1 VPKVLIIGGD
11 SLLGRAL
18 TQRLIDGG
26 IDVTVTSR
34 GKNAAEDGRIRLD
47 LAQPP
52 EEWPSLP
59 AADCW
64 VLCAAVSRLAEC
76 RDDPALSHRI
86 NVEAPV
92 ALGRRAAEGG
102 AQIVFL
108 STSQVF
114 DGSIA
119 HCPPGSPVCPQNLY
133 GRQKAEAESR
143 LAETSNR
150 ALAVVRLTKVLDPTS
165 ALINGWIAALREG
178 MPFHPFRDMV
188 LSQVS
193 LAGAIR
199 ILERVIDRR
208 STGVL
213 QVSGPRDITYEDAA
227 KHIARRFGADLR
239 LIEATSAAEA
249 GILPEERPA
258 HTTLDTSR
266 IGDANFGMFPEDM
279 ETSKEMHAIQKTHE
293 NQWPR
298 TILAATA
305 KNHKERTIEIIEL
318 LGDTLPPT
326 GAVQSTD
333 PTVLDKIKRKNP
345 PMEALSKMADI
356 VEKHGGQSEAELILC
371 IEGDDKKKHFKTVS
385 DMLNAN
391 YSFIR
396 MYQFMM
402 LPGTRSASKEH
413 REKYGFQT
421 RYRVLPRCFGTY
433 RFRDETFPCVEIEEI
448 VIATNTMPHE
458 DYQDCRDLHLS
469 VEIFNNDSIFFD
481 LIQFL
486 KFNDIPRSTFITATH
501 RRILDKGG
509 PLAKL
514 YAEFRAEEEKNL
526 WQDIGEVETFV
537 KEDGV
542 IDRYVD
548 GEFGTNELYKYRAL
562 AVFEHIEALHETAFS
577 VARDLLRAQ
586 DAITNEA
593 GAYLDELSE
602 FSLLR
607 KSAPLETDRAK
618 KRPFHFDLARLLE
631 DRFRTHPSEVECPDG
646 MEMEIFHTDQQRKLI
661 DSYVNQY
668 TTSLIGLGRILL
680 RANMNRLYRTVRR
693 LDGNGETVP
702 PPKEVLAM
710 TDRLGSDQKA

>member
-1 VPKVLIIGGD
+1 MAVKVSFADLTHTGQIVAANTFPFGISMVASYAQQELGDDFEFEVFKYPDDLARYLDGEMPQIACFSSFAWNIRLGHEYAKRIKEISPETITVFGGPHFPSSPEEQEKFLRTFPAIDCYFEFEGEFSFVKFFRAMQEIDFDWARFRDEKRETQNIRYLSGDIFVAAPLAEKIADLNILPSPHLNGISDKFYDGVLIPMIQ
-11 SLLGRAL
+11 S
-18 TQRLIDGG
+18 T
-26 IDVTVTSR
+26 R
-34 GKNAAEDGRIRLD
+34 GCPYQCAF
-47 LAQPP
+47 
-52 EEWPSLP
+52 
-59 AADCW
+59 CW
-64 VLCAAVSRLAEC
+64 
-76 RDDPALSHRI
+76 
-86 NVEAPV
+86 
-92 ALGRRAAEGG
+92 EGG
-102 AQIVFL
+102 PYFRKIKRYDQERIHKEL
-108 STSQVF
+108 RY
-114 DGSIA
+114 IA
-119 HCPPGSPVCPQNLY
+119 
-133 GRQKAEAESR
+133 
-143 LAETSNR
+143 
-150 ALAVVRLTKVLDPTS
+150 
-165 ALINGWIAALREG
+165 
-178 MPFHPFRDMV
+178 
-188 LSQVS
+188 
-193 LAGAIR
+193 
-199 ILERVIDRR
+199 ERVGDM
-208 STGVL
+208 
-213 QVSGPRDITYEDAA
+213 P
-227 KHIARRFGADLR
+227 DLC
-239 LIEATSAAEA
+239 IV
-249 GILPEERPA
+249 
-258 HTTLDTSR
+258 
-266 IGDANFGMFPEDM
+266 DANFGMFPEDM
-279 ETSKEMHAIQKTHE
+279 ETSKEILSIQKKHK

-298 TILAATA
+298 TILTATA

-333 PTVLDKIKRKNP
+333 PTVLDNIKRKNP

-433 RFRDETFPCVEIEEI
+433 RFRDETFPCAEIEEI

-526 WQDIGEVETFV
+526 WQDMDEVETFV

-618 KRPFHFDLARLLE
+618 KRTFHFDFARLLE

-702 PPKEVLAM
+702 PPKEVLAK
-710 TDRLGSDQKA
+710 TDRLGGDQKA

>member
-1 VPKVLIIGGD
+1 MTVRVSFADLTHMGQVVAANTFP
-11 SLLGRAL
+11 LGITMVASYAQQEL
-18 TQRLIDGG
+18 GGG
-26 IDVTVTSR
+26 IELEVFKYPDDLA
-34 GKNAAEDGRIRLD
+34 NYLDGEMPKIACFSSFAWNIRL
-47 LAQPP
+47 AHEYAKRIKEISP
-52 EEWPSLP
+52 ETIT
-59 AADCW
+59 
-64 VLCAAVSRLAEC
+64 VF
-76 RDDPALSHRI
+76 
-86 NVEAPV
+86 
-92 ALGRRAAEGG
+92 GG
-102 AQIVFL
+102 PHF
-108 STSQVF
+108 
-114 DGSIA
+114 
-119 HCPPGSPVCPQNLY
+119 PGSPEEQKKFLRGLPAIDCYFEFEGEISFVTFFRALQEIDFDWPKFRDEKREIQNIRY
-133 GRQKAEAESR
+133 MSGNTFVAAP
-143 LAETSNR
+143 LAE
-150 ALAVVRLTKVLDPTS
+150 KIKDPNIIPS
-165 ALINGWIAALREG
+165 PHLNG
-178 MPFHPFRDMV
+178 
-188 LSQVS
+188 VS
-193 LAGAIR
+193 
-199 ILERVIDRR
+199 DKFY
-208 STGVL
+208 
-213 QVSGPRDITYEDAA
+213 D
-227 KHIARRFGADLR
+227 
-239 LIEATSAAEA
+239 
-249 GILPEERPA
+249 GILIPMIQSTRGCPYQCAFCWEGGPYFRKIKRFDQDRVHKEL
-258 HTTLDTSR
+258 HY
-266 IGDANFGMFPEDM
+266 IGQRVGDVPDLCIVDANLGMFPEDM
-279 ETSKEMHAIQKTHE
+279 ETAKEVLAIQKKHK

-333 PTVLDKIKRKNP
+333 PDVLANIKRKNP
-345 PMEALSKMADI
+345 SMEALSKMADI

-371 IEGDDKKKHFKTVS
+371 IEGDTKEKHFQTVS

-421 RYRVLPRCFGTY
+421 KCRVLPRCFGTY
-433 RFRDETFPCVEIEEI
+433 RFRDEHFPSAEIEEI
-448 VIATNTMPHE
+448 VIATNTMPHA
-458 DYQDCRDLHLS
+458 DYHDCRDLHMS

-486 KFNDIPRSTFITATH
+486 KFSGIPRIDFITATH

-526 WQDIGEVETFV
+526 WRDVDEVESFV

-562 AVFEHIEALHETAFS
+562 AVFEHIEALHEMAFGA
-577 VARDLLRAQ
+577 ARDLLTAQ
-586 DAITNEA
+586 GAMTNEA

-607 KSAPLETDRAK
+607 KSAPLETDRAE
-618 KRPFHFDLARLLE
+618 KRTFHFDFARLLE

-646 MEMEIFHTDQQRKLI
+646 MEMEIFHTDRQKKLI

-680 RANMNRLYRTVRR
+680 RANMNRLYRTVRPTGGGAIR
-693 LDGNGETVP
+693 
-702 PPKEVLAM
+702 PPKEVLAK
-710 TDRLGSDQKA
+710 TDRLGGDQKA